1 MSRIQAINKEIESL
15 KEKIAKLESEKYNI
29 CFLGKL
35 DLDSEVLKRVGNL
48 QVNVNKQYIT
58 NDLDEYACNI
68 KHELKLKHNYT
79 IVEFVSPGEVKA
91 HLCDVELNYKCESNQ
106 TYNNRYEPDTECNL
120 EIIARDNKTN
130 TEIFR
135 TNRSK
140 GESFE
145 SILFTYVKQAP
156 SYLKPQW
163 EEWRVIVKALVDK
176 FDGDIDSWN
185 NFIEE
190 LDS

>member
-48 QVNVNKQYIT
+48 QVKVNKQYIT

-91 HLCDVELNYKCESNQ
+91 HLCNINLNYEYQSNQ
-106 TYNNRYEPDTECNL
+106 TYHNRYDPDIECNL
-120 EIIARDNKTN
+120 EVKVIDTQTNKKLFSYNGDPEDLEDLDYDKTN
-130 TEIFR
+130 GDWGIIIKAIIDKC
-135 TNRSK
+135 NG
-140 GESFE
+140 GERE
-145 SILFTYVKQAP
+145 
-156 SYLKPQW
+156 
-163 EEWRVIVKALVDK
+163 
-176 FDGDIDSWN
+176 SWN
-185 NFIEE
+185 DFIEE
-190 LDS
+190 LDK